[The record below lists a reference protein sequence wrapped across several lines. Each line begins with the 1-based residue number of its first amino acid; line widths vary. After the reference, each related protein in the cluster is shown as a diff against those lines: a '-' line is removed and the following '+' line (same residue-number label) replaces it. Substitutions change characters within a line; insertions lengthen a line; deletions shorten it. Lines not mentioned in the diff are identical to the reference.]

1 MPVPITPDP
10 YVEEIS
16 LLPPTIEAV
25 STDRAAFVGPTRK
38 GPVGKRPRLLTS
50 LADFERTYGTCAD
63 LTFAVPAALKVNHI
77 AHAVRAYFDNGG
89 TGLYVART
97 RPNPGRTPPSPA
109 DYAAALATLQPLQ
122 DLSTL
127 AAPGY
132 SVRQAT
138 DPSGLAAIQ
147 SQLLAFVEQAGTY
160 RFAVLDPPP
169 GRSVAE
175 VREFRSGIDSSHA
188 ALYYPWLT
196 VTNPRAGTSAS
207 QPPTLALPPSGFLC
221 GVYAAM
227 DHQRGAAKAPA
238 NVALQGTLGPEA
250 TLARFQQD
258 ILNPAGINCLRI
270 VEGRSFLVWGART
283 LSSDPEWKYLTVRR
297 YFNYLEGSIQ
307 RGTQW
312 AVFEPNAE
320 PLWAR
325 IRGAVSDFLLNEWRN
340 GALLGGKPEDA
351 FFVKCDR
358 TTMIQDDLDQGRLVC
373 LVGVAVLRPAEF
385 VIFRVGQQTATP

>member
-1 MPVPITPDP
+1 MPIPINPDA

-16 LLPPTIEAV
+16 LLPPTIGAI

-50 LADFERTYGTCAD
+50 LADFQRTYGTDAD
-63 LTFAVPAALKVNHI
+63 LAFVAPAALKVNHI

-97 RPNPGRTPPSPA
+97 RPNPARTPPTPA
-109 DYAAALATLQPLQ
+109 DFAAALATLQPLE

-132 SVRQAT
+132 SVRQT
-138 DPSGLAAIQ
+138 SDPAAWEEIQ
-147 SQLLAFVEQAGTY
+147 GQLLAFAEEAGTY
-160 RFAVLDPPP
+160 RVAVLDPPP

-175 VREFRSGIDSSHA
+175 VRELRSRIDSSHA
-188 ALYYPWLT
+188 ALYYPWLI
-196 VTNPRAGTSAS
+196 VNNPRAGLPK

-221 GVYAAM
+221 GIFAAM
-227 DHQRGAAKAPA
+227 DHQRGSAKAPA
-238 NVALQGTLGPEA
+238 NIVLQGALAPESI
-250 TLARFQQD
+250 LAKFQQEV
-258 ILNPAGINCLRI
+258 LNPAGINCLR
-270 VEGRSFLVWGART
+270 VLEGRGFLVWGART

-297 YFNYLEGSIQ
+297 YFNYLEGSIE
-307 RGTQW
+307 RGTRW
-312 AVFEPNAE
+312 AAFETNAE

-325 IRGAVSDFLLNEWRN
+325 VCSAISDFLITEWRN
-340 GALLGGKPEDA
+340 GGLLGTKPGDA

-358 TTMIQDDLDQGRLVC
+358 TTMTQDDIDQGRLVC